1 MRGGRKK
8 RTEGTLLP
16 LSPSLW
22 IRSLSLLLDQNYECY
37 SGLPYQE
44 GPTYVS
50 YVGKF
55 SSPAWAPLSLGH
67 IKRGLTWSTVKDC
80 LPAALGKGCP
90 EAFLPSFLIFPSCC
104 MRFLAQGTLDNLI
117 KTRDETSKIPFID
130 YYEEL
135 NSNLQRNLAFL
146 PSTGFPS
153 GQREPITVSPK
164 LPCPSAFVE
173 TISLA
178 SVFDLQY
185 CPFSGKIF

>member
-1 MRGGRKK
+1 MYKVTQSPFGPKLWMLFWSPLPRGSYLCFLRWKILFPCLGSALF
-8 RTEGTLLP
+8 G
-16 LSPSLW
+16 
-22 IRSLSLLLDQNYECY
+22 
-37 SGLPYQE
+37 PYQKGSE
-44 GPTYVS
+44 
-50 YVGKF
+50 
-55 SSPAWAPLSLGH
+55 
-67 IKRGLTWSTVKDC
+67 LTHSER
-80 LPAALGKGCP
+80 LPPPAALGQGCP

-104 MRFLAQGTLDNLI
+104 MRFLAQGSLDNLI

-173 TISLA
+173 TVSLP

-185 CPFSGKIF
+185 CSFSGKIF

>member
-1 MRGGRKK
+1 MDKVTQSPFGPKLWMLFWSPLPRG
-8 RTEGTLLP
+8 
-16 LSPSLW
+16 
-22 IRSLSLLLDQNYECY
+22 
-37 SGLPYQE
+37 
-44 GPTYVS
+44 S
-50 YVGKF
+50 YLCFLCWKM
-55 SSPAWAPLSLGH
+55 GH